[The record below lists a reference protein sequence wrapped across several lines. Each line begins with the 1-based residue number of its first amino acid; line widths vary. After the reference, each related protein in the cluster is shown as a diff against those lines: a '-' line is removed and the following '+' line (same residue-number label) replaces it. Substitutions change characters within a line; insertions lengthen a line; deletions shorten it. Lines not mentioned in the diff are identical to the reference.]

1 MKPRD
6 HSNVQPWFELAR
18 ADLAMADLVVASPDS
33 TPEMFGLACFH
44 AQQAAEKALK
54 ALVIAEGLPMP
65 RSHDLVLLLDR
76 VTRTG
81 SHEQQLLEALLPV
94 ADDAVRADLAEQAVQ
109 ASWTVDQLAAAVR
122 AHLPPPEDPAPGE
135 RAVRPRTI
143 QTLRVVREELVKRFD
158 ADRLKRD
165 WQRLSAGDKRK
176 AAAWL
181 EELEA
186 HVRALRAS
194 LPPDQ

>member
-81 SHEQQLLEALLPV
+81 SHEQQLLEAL
-94 ADDAVRADLAEQAVQ
+94 AVLNEYGVGPRYPG
-109 ASWTVDQLAAAVR
+109 TMLAASREIALAARRNAETVWQWVQT
-122 AHLPPPEDPAPGE
+122 AFPPA
-135 RAVRPRTI
+135 
-143 QTLRVVREELVKRFD
+143 
-158 ADRLKRD
+158 
-165 WQRLSAGDKRK
+165 
-176 AAAWL
+176 
-181 EELEA
+181 
-186 HVRALRAS
+186 
-194 LPPDQ
+194 